1 MRQETYEGR
10 DVQIQREQCD
20 KLSPLRTFA
29 NMVNVRLVFH
39 TVTRVT
45 RNREEKT
52 RVVIQDFL
60 LVFTMFLL
68 CFTMNSLLCISR

>member
-1 MRQETYEGR
+1 MKVGTYRYNENT
-10 DVQIQREQCD
+10 VTSFLHEEHLQIW
-20 KLSPLRTFA
+20 LI
-29 NMVNVRLVFH
+29 NVSLVFH

-60 LVFTMFLL
+60 LVFNMFLL